1 MDEAPATAKYA
12 IGTDVHCANGTC
24 GRLDRVVVDP
34 VARTLTH
41 LVVDPGGGT
50 RRLVPVD
57 QVESPV
63 PGGSDDDSAVI
74 RLRCST
80 ADFEALEPAEETEF
94 ISGYDDDRFGYGT
107 DQLIA
112 WPYFGLGVS
121 GTGGVAAG
129 IPGILPLGTAAPKEQ
144 TYERV
149 PSGEVQIR
157 RGERVEATDGEI
169 GRVQGL
175 VIDSA
180 DHGVTHVLLQEGH
193 FWGKKTVVIP
203 IGVVTR
209 VGGGSVRV
217 QLSKAQVGELPPV
230 DLDQRGPAAA

>member
-1 MDEAPATAKYA
+1 MTEARATVKYA
-12 IGTDVHCANGTC
+12 IGTEVHCANGNC

-41 LVVDPGGGT
+41 LVVDPGSGT
-50 RRLVPVD
+50 RRLVPLEL
-57 QVESPV
+57 VESPV
-63 PGGSDDDSAVI
+63 QGRGDEADVI
-74 RLRCST
+74 ALRCDT
-80 ADFEALEPAEETEF
+80 AAFEALEPAEETEF
-94 ISGYDDDRFGYGT
+94 LSGYDDDHFGYGT
-107 DQLIA
+107 EQLIA

-121 GTGGVAAG
+121 GTGGIAAG
-129 IPGILPLGTAAPKEQ
+129 APGILPIGVGEPKEQ

-175 VIDSA
+175 VIDPA

-193 FWGKKTVVIP
+193 FWGRKTVAIP
-203 IGVVTR
+203 IRAVTR
-209 VGGGSVRV
+209 VGGGSVQV
-217 QLSKAQVGELPPV
+217 QLSKAQVGDLPPV
-230 DLDQRGPAAA
+230 DLDRPRSATT

>member
-1 MDEAPATAKYA
+1 MTEAQATVKYA
-12 IGTDVHCANGTC
+12 IGTEVHCANGTC

-41 LVVDPGGGT
+41 LVVDPGSGT
-50 RRLVPVD
+50 RRLVPLD
-57 QVESPV
+57 LVESPV
-63 PGGSDDDSAVI
+63 QGRGHDAGVI
-74 RLRCST
+74 VLRCDT
-80 ADFEALEPAEETEF
+80 AAFEALEPAEETEF
-94 ISGYDDDRFGYGT
+94 LSGYDDDRFGYGT
-107 DQLIA
+107 EQLIA

-121 GTGGVAAG
+121 GTGGIAG
-129 IPGILPLGTAAPKEQ
+129 APGILPTGVGEPREQ

-157 RGERVEATDGEI
+157 RGERVEANDGEI

-175 VIDSA
+175 VIDPA

-193 FWGKKTVVIP
+193 FWGKKTVAIP
-203 IGVVTR
+203 IRAVTR

-217 QLSKAQVGELPPV
+217 QLSKAQVGDLPPV
-230 DLDQRGPAAA
+230 DLDHP